1 MTSLTAKTSYSVR
14 SQQWREFWFYF
25 SASKTAVAG
34 LCFLIGVVLMAI
46 FADVISPHLPA
57 EQYRDFTESPPA

>member
-1 MTSLTAKTSYSVR
+1 MTSITVKNSYSVR

-34 LCFLIGVVLMAI
+34 LFFLIGVVLMAV

-57 EQYRDFTESPPA
+57 EQY